1 MTALLLA
8 LLAAVMEAGAG
19 LALWAAGMSALPV
32 AIVLHG
38 LASLLAAGG
47 LARRTRP
54 DERLYVFGTVLAL
67 LAAAMEGG
75 AGLVLWAA
83 GMSGLPVAIVLHG
96 LASLVAVGSLARRT
110 RLDVLR
116 HVGPPRSARRR
127 RA

>member
-19 LALWAAGMSALPV
+19 LALWAVGMSALPV

-54 DERLYVFGTVLAL
+54 DERPWTCCVK
-67 LAAAMEGG
+67 
-75 AGLVLWAA
+75 
-83 GMSGLPVAIVLHG
+83 
-96 LASLVAVGSLARRT
+96 R
-110 RLDVLR
+110 
-116 HVGPPRSARRR
+116 
-127 RA
+127 

>member
-19 LALWAAGMSALPV
+19 LALWAVGMSALPV

-54 DERLYVFGTVLAL
+54 DDVFAYFRKVLGARVSADADLPAEHHTV
-67 LAAAMEGG
+67 
-75 AGLVLWAA
+75 
-83 GMSGLPVAIVLHG
+83 
-96 LASLVAVGSLARRT
+96 
-110 RLDVLR
+110 
-116 HVGPPRSARRR
+116 PPLNPISDEPY
-127 RA
+127 

>member
-47 LARRTRP
+47 LARRNEDRRG
-54 DERLYVFGTVLAL
+54 DLI
-67 LAAAMEGG
+67 EGS
-75 AGLVLWAA
+75 
-83 GMSGLPVAIVLHG
+83 M
-96 LASLVAVGSLARRT
+96 R
-110 RLDVLR
+110 
-116 HVGPPRSARRR
+116 
-127 RA
+127 